1 MMYDMELEIDLGS
14 LAVKYRSHLALVCGG
29 VTDGMRISRASAQSI
44 SWHSVSD
51 REFMEHELLEGFR
64 LAVRRLRA
72 WCDRAVMGYPLSRI
86 TLRVDESFEGFDFM
100 MRFALERFILLRALA
115 SKLCCHDKGVD
126 AVMRSLIERH
136 DREAGEE
143 LESVVAMMALC
154 DNNK

>member
-1 MMYDMELEIDLGS
+1 
-14 LAVKYRSHLALVCGG
+14 
-29 VTDGMRISRASAQSI
+29 MRISRASAQSI

-72 WCDRAVMGYPLSRI
+72 WCGRAVMGYPLSRI
-86 TLRVDESFEGFDFM
+86 TLRVDESFDGFDFM

-143 LESVVAMMALC
+143 LDSVVAMMALC
-154 DNNK
+154 ENNK